1 VFKLCLFDLD
11 ETLVRTDDLE
21 EVRLACKN
29 NAERKT
35 VAAVKQ
41 ALPHRRDRH
50 IYDGELLEK
59 IREKHPEMKLGV
71 FTRSPR
77 SYAEAVLDW
86 AYPGFEWD
94 ILVAYEDVR
103 ARKPHG
109 DGIDL
114 AMKKFGIDE
123 FEEVVLVGDN
133 DIDIRAAYNCGC
145 VAVLDKSAWPY
156 RNRTEHWRAL
166 SLVPDAII
174 DSPSDVLRVLKKP
187 YKFAPELERL
197 LAGEKEVVGMV
208 RFDRLSHFVPK
219 EFGGGNKPFYVYVC
233 GRSFTTHESVK
244 YRHDWHALTNSIR
257 DSKNAEQLPKEWVEA
272 IRNFIT
278 DQYITLFDPID
289 LVVTVVPHRPERKAR
304 LEGLL
309 KQLKDSIAKRPLEDI
324 NLSVAPDLLAYK
336 DGVKSQHNDHL
347 NQLQRFENVRDH
359 LIVKEPQLVAGAPA
373 LLVLDDVV
381 TSGASL
387 FYAMKYL
394 KERGAAEVKC
404 LAMGQAIG
412 NVLP

>member
-1 VFKLCLFDLD
+1 MFKLCLFDLD

-29 NAERKT
+29 NAEQKN
-35 VAAVKQ
+35 VKAVKQ
-41 ALPHRRDRH
+41 ALSHRRDRH
-50 IYDGELLEK
+50 IYDGKLLKSICDE
-59 IREKHPEMKLGV
+59 HPEMKLGV

-77 SYAEAVLDW
+77 SYAETLLDW

-103 ARKPHG
+103 PTKPHG

-114 AMKKFGIDE
+114 AMKKFNIDDLDE
-123 FEEVVLVGDN
+123 IVLIGDN
-133 DIDIRAAYNCGC
+133 DIDVRAAYNCGC

-156 RNRTEHWRAL
+156 KYRPEHWRAL
-166 SLVPDAII
+166 GLVPDAII
-174 DSPSDVLRVLKKP
+174 DSPIDVLQLLAKP
-187 YKFAPELERL
+187 YQFAPDLERL
-197 LAGEKEVVGMV
+197 LAGEKDVAGTV
-208 RFDRLSHFVPK
+208 RFDRLSHFVP
-219 EFGGGNKPFYVYVC
+219 GDRKPFYVYVC

-244 YRHDWHALTNSIR
+244 YRRQWHALTESIME
-257 DSKNAEQLPKEWVEA
+257 SKDADKLPKEWLEA
-272 IRNFIT
+272 IRNFIS
-278 DQYITLFDPID
+278 QHYVAFFAEVN

-309 KQLKDSIAKRPLEDI
+309 KQLIDSTAKKPLKGI
-324 NLSVAPDLLAYK
+324 NVTVAPDLLAYR

-347 NQLQRFENVRDH
+347 NQVQRFENVRDH
-359 LIVKEPQLVAGAPA
+359 LFVKQPQLVAGGQAV
-373 LLVLDDVV
+373 LVLDDVV

-387 FYAMKYL
+387 FYATKYL
-394 KERGAAEVKC
+394 KERGVTDVKC

-412 NVLP
+412 NVLL